1 MANHNKPPFRADHV
15 GSLLRPKR
23 LVEAREKMKKG
34 ELSTDAL
41 KALEDE
47 AVREVV
53 KMQEEIGLHGVT
65 DGDFRRDHWWVD
77 FIDAIDGV
85 AIEGGLPIKFHNAE
99 GDVEYAP
106 PKAVVKSKLGR
117 SRGITTTSFAFLKS
131 VVSRT
136 AKLCVPSPTLVHF
149 RGGRNAIDKTAYPE
163 METFFDDLARVYND
177 EFQELKRLGGAYVQI
192 DDTNLAFLCDP
203 RLRENTVKIGEDPDK
218 LPEIYAKLI
227 NQAIAGLKPEMTV
240 CMHLCRGNY
249 QSSWV
254 AEGGYEPVAEV
265 LFNAFDVDGFFLEY
279 DSPRAGDFAP
289 LRFVPKDKKI
299 VLGLITTKTPQ
310 LENPDELKRRID
322 EASKYVPLENLCLSP
337 QCGFASEM
345 YGNKVTINDEKA
357 KLSLVVKVA
366 SEVWGTAS

>member
-1 MANHNKPPFRADHV
+1 MTSHSKPPFRADHV

-23 LVEAREKMKKG
+23 LLEAREKMKKG
-34 ELSTDAL
+34 ALPAEAL
-41 KALEDE
+41 KAMEDE
-47 AVREVV
+47 AIREVV
-53 KMQEEIGLHGVT
+53 KLQEEIGLQSVT
-65 DGDFRRDHWWVD
+65 DGDFRREHWWVD
-77 FIDAIDGV
+77 FVEKIAGV
-85 AIEGGLPIKFHNAE
+85 AIEGGLPIKFHNAAGE
-99 GDVEYAP
+99 VEYAP

-117 SRGITTTSFAFLKS
+117 PRGITTAGFAFLKS
-131 VVSRT
+131 ATGRT
-136 AKLCVPSPTLVHF
+136 AKVCIPSPTIVHF
-149 RGGRNAIDKTAYPE
+149 RGGRGAIDKGAYPE
-163 METFFDDLARVYND
+163 MDGFFADLARVYND
-177 EFQELKRLGGAYVQI
+177 EFQDLKRLGCTYLQI

-203 RLRENTVKIGEDPDK
+203 VLRENTLKIGEDPDK

-227 NQAIAGLKPEMTV
+227 NQAIAGLRPEMTV

-279 DSPRAGDFAP
+279 DSLRAGDFAP
-289 LRFVPKDKKI
+289 LRFVPKSKKI
-299 VLGLITTKTPQ
+299 VLGLITTKTPS
-310 LENPDELKRRID
+310 LENPDALKRRID

-345 YGNKVTINDEKA
+345 YGNKITIDDEKA

-366 SEVWGTAS
+366 EDVWGAA

>member
-1 MANHNKPPFRADHV
+1 MASHGNPPFRADHV
-15 GSLLRPKR
+15 GSLLRPKH
-23 LVEAREKMKKG
+23 LLQAREKRQKG

-47 AVREVV
+47 AIREVV
-53 KMQEEIGLHGVT
+53 RMQEEIGLRGVT
-65 DGDFRRDHWWVD
+65 DGDFRRNHWWVD
-77 FIDAIDGV
+77 FIEAIDGV

-117 SRGITTTSFAFLKS
+117 PHGIATSAFTFLNS
-131 VVSRT
+131 VTSQT

-149 RGGRNAIDKTAYPE
+149 RGGRGAIDKIAYPE
-163 METFFDDLARVYND
+163 MDAFFDDLARVYND
-177 EFQELKRLGGAYVQI
+177 EFQELKRLGCTYLQI

-203 RLRENTVKIGEDPDK
+203 RLRENTLKIGEDPEK
-218 LPEIYAKLI
+218 LPETYAKLI
-227 NQAIAGLKPEMTV
+227 NKAIAGLKPDMTV

-279 DSPRAGDFAP
+279 DSVRAGGFEP
-289 LRFVPKDKKI
+289 LRFVPKNKKI

-310 LENPDELKRRID
+310 LENRDALKRRID
-322 EASKYVPLENLCLSP
+322 EASRYVPLDNLCLSP
-337 QCGFASEM
+337 QCGFASEL
-345 YGNKVTINDEKA
+345 YGNKITVDDEKA
-357 KLSLVVKVA
+357 KLGLVVQVA
-366 SEVWGTAS
+366 KEVWGAV

>member
-1 MANHNKPPFRADHV
+1 MATHDRPPFRADHV

-23 LVEAREKMKKG
+23 LIEAREKMKKG
-34 ELSTDAL
+34 ELPVDAL
-41 KALEDE
+41 RTREDD
-47 AVREVV
+47 AIREVV
-53 KMQEEIGLHGVT
+53 KLQEEVGLHSIT
-65 DGDFRRDHWWVD
+65 DGDYRRDHWWVD
-77 FIDAIDGV
+77 FIEAIDGV

-106 PKAVVKSKLGR
+106 PKAVVKSKLSR
-117 SRGITTTSFAFLKS
+117 PRGIATASFAFLKS
-131 VVSRT
+131 LTNQT
-136 AKLCVPSPTLVHF
+136 AKLCIPSPTIVHF
-149 RGGRNAIDKTAYPE
+149 RGGRNAIDKGAYPE
-163 METFFDDLARVYND
+163 METFFADLARVYND
-177 EFQELKRLGGAYVQI
+177 EFQELKRLGCTYLQI

-218 LPEIYAKLI
+218 LPETYARLI
-227 NQAIAGLKPEMTV
+227 NQSIAGLRPEMTV

-265 LFNAFDVDGFFLEY
+265 LFNAFDIDGFFLEY

-289 LRFVPKDKKI
+289 LRFVPKGKKI

-322 EASKYVPLENLCLSP
+322 AASTYVPLENLCLSP

-345 YGNKVTINDEKA
+345 YGNKVTIDDEKA
-357 KLSLVVKVA
+357 KLGLVVKVA
-366 SEVWGTAS
+366 QEVWGTDS

>member
-1 MANHNKPPFRADHV
+1 
-15 GSLLRPKR
+15 
-23 LVEAREKMKKG
+23 
-34 ELSTDAL
+34 
-41 KALEDE
+41 
-47 AVREVV
+47 
-53 KMQEEIGLHGVT
+53 
-65 DGDFRRDHWWVD
+65 VD
-77 FIDAIDGV
+77 FIEAIDGV

-117 SRGITTTSFAFLKS
+117 SRGIATASFAFLKS
-131 VVSRT
+131 IANQT

-149 RGGRNAIDKTAYPE
+149 RGGRNAIDQATYPE
-163 METFFDDLARVYND
+163 MDAFFADLARVYNE
-177 EFQELKRLGGAYVQI
+177 EFQELKRLGCTYLQI

-218 LPEIYAKLI
+218 LPEIYARLI
-227 NQAIAGLKPEMTV
+227 NTAIADLRPEMAV

-254 AEGGYEPVAEV
+254 AEGGYEPVADV
-265 LFNAFDVDGFFLEY
+265 LFNAFNVDGFFLEY

-289 LRFVPKDKKI
+289 LRFAPKDKKI
-299 VLGLITTKTPQ
+299 VLGLVTTKTPQ

-322 EASKYVPLENLCLSP
+322 AASKYAPLENLCLSP

-345 YGNKVTINDEKA
+345 YGNKVTIDDEEA
-357 KLSLVVKVA
+357 KLGLIVRVA
-366 SEVWGTAS
+366 EEVWGAA